1 VKMIKYF
8 KNRVISAFSDRGVLI
23 QKKNPLNSEDKL
35 ISVLLKK
42 HNIDLV
48 LDVGANKGQFAIQLL
63 KSAYTGQIISFEP
76 LPGVY
81 DELKQLSDKYS
92 KWQTENLAVGN
103 ELGSISINV
112 SENTESSSVLPMLN
126 SHFELAPESKYIN
139 AITVPITTL
148 DQYFSENKIVG
159 ENVFL
164 KIDVQGYEDS
174 VISGSLNLLKQV
186 KVLQLEISF
195 TPLYEKSLV
204 YYKMMQ
210 KLEET
215 GFSLYTLLPAFS
227 DYKTGQVF
235 QVDAV
240 YVKK

>member
-1 VKMIKYF
+1 MIKYF
-8 KNRVISAFSDRGVLI
+8 KNRVISAFLDRGVLI

-35 ISVLLKK
+35 MLVLLKK

-63 KSAYTGQIISFEP
+63 KSAYTGRIISFEP

-81 DELKQLSDKYS
+81 DELKQLSDKYP

-148 DQYFSENKIVG
+148 DQYCSENKIVG
-159 ENVFL
+159 QNVFL

-174 VISGSLNLLKQV
+174 VISGSLNLLNRV

-204 YYKMMQ
+204 YYEMMQ
-210 KLEET
+210 KLEGI